1 MKITVMAFTA
11 DSHYVITGGEDNS
24 CKIWELSTGK
34 LIQVTPNPST
44 GQSWSFGSVSSN
56 IFVLLKVLI
65 EHDGP
70 ITTIAVPTSSNIVLS
85 GSKDKHA
92 IIWNFKDGTVVH
104 KLPAHQDEIV
114 KVAVT
119 YDSIVAISGKTT
131 RGH

>member
-1 MKITVMAFTA
+1 MLTSFLASGSK
-11 DSHYVITGGEDNS
+11 
-24 CKIWELSTGK
+24 EL
-34 LIQVTPNPST
+34 
-44 GQSWSFGSVSSN
+44 
-56 IFVLLKVLI
+56 LLRFFQVLI

-119 YDSIVAISGKTT
+119 YDSIVAISGKNFDLEPWKLE
-131 RGH
+131 